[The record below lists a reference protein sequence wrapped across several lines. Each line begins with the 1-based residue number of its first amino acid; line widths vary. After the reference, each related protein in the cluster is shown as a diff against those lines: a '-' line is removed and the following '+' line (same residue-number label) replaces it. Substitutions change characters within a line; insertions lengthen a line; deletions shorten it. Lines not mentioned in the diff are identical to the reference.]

1 MHTLLQSK
9 PTERAVFL
17 SNHFETRASHGGGTE
32 GYQGA
37 VSFPIFQ
44 TSTYQ
49 AGGEF
54 TYSRCQNPTRK
65 ELEHTV
71 ASLEEGAYG
80 FAFSSGLAAV
90 SSVFSLLKAG
100 DHVLISDDLY
110 GGTYRLIREIWS
122 GFGIRFTFAD
132 LREPERAE
140 GLIRRETRLIFA
152 ETPTNPMM
160 KVLPLARLASLAGDR
175 GILFAVDNTF
185 LTPYFQKPLTLGAD
199 IVVHSGT
206 KFLSG
211 HHDTVCGFAVTS
223 SEELAKKLGMIGRTL
238 GNAAAPF
245 DSWLALR
252 GIQTLPLR
260 MEKHASNAHAAAA
273 YLESHPR
280 VERVFYPGLPS
291 HPSFELM
298 KKQATGAGGVL
309 SFLLKDDGVEK
320 VLNGGK
326 LIRFAESLGG
336 TTSLITYPQTQ
347 THASVPKDVRERI
360 GITPRLLRL
369 SLGLEHI
376 EDLLE
381 DLEQML
387 SRK

>member
-1 MHTLLQSK
+1 MSI
-9 PTERAVFL
+9 
-17 SNHFETRASHGGGTE
+17 HFETRASHGGGTKGHE
-32 GYQGA
+32 GA
-37 VSFPIFQ
+37 ISFPIFQ
-44 TSTYQ
+44 TSTYK

-54 TYSRCQNPTRK
+54 SYSRCENPTRK

-71 ASLEEGAYG
+71 AALEEGIYG

-90 SSVFSLLKAG
+90 CSVFSLLKAG

-122 GFGIRFTFAD
+122 RFGIDFTFTD
-132 LREPERAE
+132 LREIDRLE
-140 GLIRRETRLIFA
+140 GYLRPRTKLIFA

-160 KVLPLARLASLAGDR
+160 KVLPLAGLAALAADR

-223 SEELAKKLGMIGRTL
+223 SEELAKNLGMIGRTL

-260 MEKHASNAHAAAA
+260 MEKHAANAMAAAK
-273 YLESHPR
+273 YLEAHPR

-298 KKQATGAGGVL
+298 KKQTTGSGGVL

-376 EDLLE
+376 EDLLS

>member
-1 MHTLLQSK
+1 MSI
-9 PTERAVFL
+9 
-17 SNHFETRASHGGGTE
+17 HFETRASHGGGTE

-44 TSTYQ
+44 TSTYR

-54 TYSRCQNPTRK
+54 SYSRCQNPTRK

-71 ASLEEGAYG
+71 AALEEGSFG

-90 SSVFSLLKAG
+90 CSVFSLFAAG

-110 GGTYRLIREIWS
+110 GGTYRLVKEIWS
-122 GFGIRFTFAD
+122 RFGIDFTFAD
-132 LREPERAE
+132 LREIDDLERH
-140 GLIRRETRLIFA
+140 IRPQTKLIFA

-160 KVLPLARLASLAGDR
+160 KVLPLARLAALAKER

-223 SEELAKKLGMIGRTL
+223 SEETAERLGMISRTL
-238 GNAAAPF
+238 GNAASPF

-252 GIQTLPLR
+252 GIQTLPIR
-260 MEKHASNAHAAAA
+260 MEKHAANAMAAAV
-273 YLESHPR
+273 YLEAHPR

-298 KKQATGAGGVL
+298 KKQTTGAGGVL
-309 SFLLKDDGVEK
+309 SFLLKDDGAEK

-347 THASVPKDVRERI
+347 THASVPKDVREKI

-376 EDLLE
+376 EDLLA

>member
-1 MHTLLQSK
+1 M
-9 PTERAVFL
+9 
-17 SNHFETRASHGGGTE
+17 HFETRAAHGGGTE
-32 GYQGA
+32 GYEGA
-37 VSFPIFQ
+37 ISFPIFQ
-44 TSTYQ
+44 TSTYCF
-49 AGGEF
+49 GGKF
-54 TYSRCQNPTRK
+54 SYSRCQNPTRK
-65 ELEHTV
+65 ELEHAL

-100 DHVLISDDLY
+100 DHVLVSDDLY

-122 GFGIRFTFAD
+122 RFGVEFTFAD

-140 GLIRRETRLIFA
+140 GYLRPATKMIFA

-160 KVLPLARLASLAGDR
+160 KVLPLGRLAALAADR
-175 GILFAVDNTF
+175 GILLVVDNTF

-223 SEELAKKLGMIGRTL
+223 SEEIAERIAMIAGTL
-238 GNAAAPF
+238 GNAASPF

-252 GIQTLPLR
+252 GIQTLPIR
-260 MEKHASNAHAAAA
+260 MEKHAANALAVAE
-273 YLESHPR
+273 YLESHPC

-291 HPSFELM
+291 HPSFSLM
-298 KKQATGAGGVL
+298 KKQTTGAGGVL
-309 SFLLKDDGVEK
+309 SFLLKDGKVEK
-320 VLNGGK
+320 VLGGGK

-369 SLGLEHI
+369 SLGLEHT
-376 EDLLE
+376 EDLLL

>member
-1 MHTLLQSK
+1 M
-9 PTERAVFL
+9 TE
-17 SNHFETRASHGGGTE
+17 HFETRSAHGGGTE
-32 GYQGA
+32 GDRGA
-37 VSFPIFQ
+37 ISFPIFQ
-44 TSTYQ
+44 TSTYK

-54 TYSRCQNPTRK
+54 SYSRCQNPTRK

-71 ASLEEGAYG
+71 ARLEEGAYG

-90 SSVFSLLKAG
+90 TVVFSLLKAG
-100 DHVLISDDLY
+100 DHVLVSDDLY

-122 GFGIRFTFAD
+122 RFGIDFTFAD

-140 GLIRRETRLIFA
+140 CHLRPNTRLIFA

-160 KVLPLARLASLAGDR
+160 KVLPLARLASLAADHGA
-175 GILFAVDNTF
+175 LLAVDNTF
-185 LTPYFQKPLTLGAD
+185 LTPYYQKPLTLGAD

-211 HHDTVCGFAVTS
+211 HHDTVCGFLVTS
-223 SEELAKKLGMIGRTL
+223 SEELAERIALISKTL

-252 GIQTLPLR
+252 GIQTLPVR
-260 MEKHASNAHAAAA
+260 MEQHTANAHAAAK

-280 VERVFYPGLPS
+280 VEKVFYPGLSS
-291 HPSFELM
+291 HPSYELM
-298 KKQATGAGGVL
+298 KKQTSGAGGVL

-347 THASVPKDVRERI
+347 THASVPKDVREKI

-376 EDLLE
+376 EDLLS

>member
-1 MHTLLQSK
+1 MSM
-9 PTERAVFL
+9 
-17 SNHFETRASHGGGTE
+17 HFETRASHGGGTKGYE
-32 GYQGA
+32 GA
-37 VSFPIFQ
+37 ISFPIFQ

-54 TYSRCQNPTRK
+54 SYSRCENPTRK

-71 ASLEEGAYG
+71 AALEEGTYG
-80 FAFSSGLAAV
+80 FSFSSGLAAV
-90 SSVFSLLKAG
+90 SSVFSLLTAG

-122 GFGIRFTFAD
+122 RFGIDFTFTD
-132 LREPERAE
+132 LREMDRLE
-140 GLIRRETRLIFA
+140 GYLRPRTKLIFA

-160 KVLPLARLASLAGDR
+160 KVLPLAGLAALAADR

-223 SEELAKKLGMIGRTL
+223 SEELAKHLGMIGRTL
-238 GNAAAPF
+238 GNAASPF

-260 MEKHASNAHAAAA
+260 MEKHAANAMAAAK
-273 YLESHPR
+273 YLEAHPR

-291 HPSFELM
+291 HPSFDLM
-298 KKQATGAGGVL
+298 KKQTAGSGGVL
-309 SFLLKDDGVEK
+309 SFLLKDDGVER
-320 VLNGGK
+320 VLSGGK

-347 THASVPKDVRERI
+347 THASVPKDVREKI